1 LKREKVGTHKAACD
15 LLIKCKNEIC
25 EGIRMPE
32 NMRHTA
38 FRFKTFCDDIL
49 VFSKKHHRDFRSVE
63 IRIRN
68 IVAEFGE
75 KPVDKIKPPRS
86 TVAVGLRRRP
96 PLPTLPCVVLADL
109 PRGHSKWQAVH
120 TRRGLYNSA
129 PRTTVTFGF

>member
-1 LKREKVGTHKAACD
+1 
-15 LLIKCKNEIC
+15 
-25 EGIRMPE
+25 MPE

-86 TVAVGLRRRP
+86 SVGAVGLRSCP
-96 PLPTLPCVVLADL
+96 PLPNVTLRCSRCSSAGPFE
-109 PRGHSKWQAVH
+109 WQAVH
-120 TRRGLYNSA
+120 ARRGLYNSA